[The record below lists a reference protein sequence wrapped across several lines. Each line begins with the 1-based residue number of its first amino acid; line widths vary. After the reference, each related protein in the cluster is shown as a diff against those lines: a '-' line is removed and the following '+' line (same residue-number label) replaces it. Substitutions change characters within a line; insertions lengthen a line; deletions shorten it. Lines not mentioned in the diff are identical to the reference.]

1 MHRRRQVENRRDA
14 QLTPAVEAEGVQGV
28 PCARFPP
35 RTRHA
40 PLVFVDASIVFVDD
54 GSVESHLNRRYLI
67 SATPHWT
74 IYLALSYADAVNS
87 LMEIPIFMDTR
98 FTTLT
103 NRFRSRGFGSFE
115 YRPAIS
121 IFGAR

>member
-74 IYLALSYADAVNS
+74 IDLSRS
-87 LMEIPIFMDTR
+87 L
-98 FTTLT
+98 L
-103 NRFRSRGFGSFE
+103 RGRRKFLDGDPHLYGYPLYDFNK
-115 YRPAIS
+115 
-121 IFGAR
+121 